1 VKKCSRLFVATLL
14 LACIYAPLTALGD
27 APTCGPDGCSKPG
40 VRAVAPQTPPA
51 DAPTCGPDGCTKP
64 GLV

>member
-1 VKKCSRLFVATLL
+1 VKNCSRWFAAVLLFAS
-14 LACIYAPLTALGD
+14 ISIPFTALGD

-40 VRAVAPQTPPA
+40 VRAVTPQTPPA
-51 DAPTCGPDGCTKP
+51 DAPTCGPDGCSKP